1 MPPQN
6 KICPH
11 KIWPDFQIKSPH
23 YNGGEG
29 YGAETMK
36 LLESDLQT
44 HIEFQSL
51 NSSVAIY

>member
-11 KIWPDFQIKSPH
+11 KMWPDFQIKSPH